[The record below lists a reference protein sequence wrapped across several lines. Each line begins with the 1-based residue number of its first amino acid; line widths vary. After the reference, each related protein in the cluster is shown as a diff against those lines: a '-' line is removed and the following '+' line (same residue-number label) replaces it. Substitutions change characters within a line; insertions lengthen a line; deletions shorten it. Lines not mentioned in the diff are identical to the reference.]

1 MQGRSISCLALLSLA
16 LCFLVKVHSAPWAET
31 GQQSANVIPQVRLIS
46 SNPGSAKWERLA
58 GFPRAVLLEAASLQ
72 GETASLQRDSNT
84 GIGARLLAFFSRMA
98 DSSWSTGLHE
108 SRYAY
113 DLIESVHVW
122 ALCLFFGLAVMFD
135 LRLLNWTMRTVP
147 VSEVAR
153 RLLPWTVV
161 GFVIMVISG
170 ALLFSAIPLRSY
182 QNIFFRTKMILLLV
196 AGLNVWIFHS
206 GVYRRVATWDVNTV
220 PPRAARVAG
229 ALSIALWICIVLS
242 GRMIAYNWFDCD
254 RQPQRPIINFL
265 TSCVPS
271 APEH

>member
-1 MQGRSISCLALLSLA
+1 MKHVLTGLFCLLTLSFCCLATWPTPAANRLQTSSEA
-16 LCFLVKVHSAPWAET
+16 ARQVH
-31 GQQSANVIPQVRLIS
+31 LIS
-46 SNPGSAKWERLA
+46 SDSASEKWARLGHLGRPLPLASMLLQDANPVAEPPGSLL
-58 GFPRAVLLEAASLQ
+58 GFF
-72 GETASLQRDSNT
+72 QRM
-84 GIGARLLAFFSRMA
+84 G

-122 ALCLFFGLAVMFD
+122 ALCLFFGLAVLFD
-135 LRLLNWTMRTVP
+135 FRLLGWTMRSVP

-170 ALLFSAIPLRSY
+170 TLLFSAIPLRSY
-182 QNIFFRTKMILLLV
+182 QNIFFRAKMVMLLL

-206 GVYRRVATWDVNTV
+206 GVYRRVETWDIDRKA
-220 PPRAARVAG
+220 PKAARVAG
-229 ALSIALWICIVLS
+229 ALSLILWVCIVLS

-254 RQPQRPIINFL
+254 RQPQPAIINFL
-265 TSCVPS
+265 TSCVPTQ
-271 APEH
+271 AEH

>member
-1 MQGRSISCLALLSLA
+1 MQGRVIGLALLVFVI
-16 LCFLVKVHSAPWAET
+16 CFSMIAPTQASAPMIQPPSELAR
-31 GQQSANVIPQVRLIS
+31 QVRFFSFDNGSGPAQEKWARLATFPRS
-46 SNPGSAKWERLA
+46 VPLPAAALQTGTNEGSGSA
-58 GFPRAVLLEAASLQ
+58 LL
-72 GETASLQRDSNT
+72 N
-84 GIGARLLAFFSRMA
+84 FFSRMA
-98 DSSWSTGLHE
+98 DSSWSVGLHE

-122 ALCLFFGLAVMFD
+122 GLCLFFGLAVMFD
-135 LRLLNWTMRTVP
+135 LRLLNWTMRGVP

-153 RLLPWTVV
+153 RLLPWTAV

-182 QNIFFRTKMILLLV
+182 QNIFFRTKMLLLLV

-206 GVYRRVATWDVNTV
+206 GVYKRVATWDVNTV

-229 ALSIALWICIVLS
+229 VLSLVLWVCIVLS

-254 RQPQRPIINFL
+254 RQPQRPIINVL
-265 TSCVPS
+265 TSCVPGP
-271 APEH
+271 PEH